1 MSLSINDKYIIH
13 RNSKDEDLKIQKII
27 SKLLIDN
34 KEYTKINDEINTYKE
49 QLPFLTQQYS
59 KSYYNF
65 YIDNKNQEKRN
76 FFITAW
82 QNLNALQVKIYNSTN
97 YINEKLIEINNLINL
112 LNDEID
118 NKKKENK
125 MLNDTLINIKN
136 IQNGS
141 VNMVYDYKNNYINL
155 QIENVGLSL
164 GIIYLTYL
172 IIFVAF
178 KEVDPYRK
186 FVDKYKDNV
195 VDLKNKLS
203 FLKNY
208 LQSQKVI
215 GSNTKT

>member
-1 MSLSINDKYIIH
+1 
-13 RNSKDEDLKIQKII
+13 
-27 SKLLIDN
+27 
-34 KEYTKINDEINTYKE
+34 
-49 QLPFLTQQYS
+49 
-59 KSYYNF
+59 
-65 YIDNKNQEKRN
+65 
-76 FFITAW
+76 
-82 QNLNALQVKIYNSTN
+82 
-97 YINEKLIEINNLINL
+97 
-112 LNDEID
+112 
-118 NKKKENK
+118 

-172 IIFVAF
+172 IIFGAF

-203 FLKNY
+203 FLKKLKADTSKKINIFR
-208 LQSQKVI
+208 LLNNNSLEHAL
-215 GSNTKT
+215 S

>member
-49 QLPFLTQQYS
+49 QLPFLIQQYS

-76 FFITAW
+76 FFITSQ
-82 QNLNALQVKIYNSTN
+82 QNLNELQVKIDNSKN
-97 YINEKLIEINNLINL
+97 YINEKLIEINKLINL
-112 LNDEID
+112 LNNEID

-172 IIFVAF
+172 IIFGAF